1 MLALV
6 WLAPIEFTACKPHS
20 YWCHTAYWLTESAG
34 KYGTLVIVMATGL
47 IFALH
52 ARGAAGR
59 IKAFLKVA
67 LVFIVLLSSFAYINE
82 HITKTILKF
91 PRPSHLFIV
100 KAAHSDIDSLYKLKE
115 RPRQASLR
123 QMIENT
129 PALYETLDKK
139 VQEHWIEESGYSFPS
154 GHSFNAFLCGC
165 LLAYC
170 VMQGR
175 FRKLYFLPLIW
186 SVMIAVSR
194 VAIGAHSAL
203 DVSVGGL
210 LGVLVAWAFLSMDY
224 TRRLL
229 RVESYK
235 SNTE

>member
-6 WLAPIEFTACKPHS
+6 WFAPVEFTACRPGS
-20 YWCHTAYWLTESAG
+20 YWCYTAYWLTESAG
-34 KYGTLVIVMATGL
+34 KYGTLIIVIITGL

-52 ARGAAGR
+52 ARGLAAGL
-59 IKAFLKVA
+59 KAFLKVA

-91 PRPSHLFIV
+91 PRPSHLYIV
-100 KAAHSDIDSLYKLKE
+100 KAANSNIDSLYSLKGE
-115 RPRQASLR
+115 PREACLR

-129 PALYETLDKK
+129 PALYETLDRK
-139 VQEHWIEESGYSFPS
+139 VQKHWVEESGYSFPS

-210 LGVLVAWAFLSMDY
+210 LGILVAWAFLSMDY

-229 RVESYK
+229 SLEREK
-235 SNTE
+235 

>member
-6 WLAPIEFTACKPHS
+6 WLTPIGFTACRPHS

-34 KYGTLVIVMATGL
+34 KYGTVIIVLITGL

-52 ARGAAGR
+52 AQTSAA
-59 IKAFLKVA
+59 KTFLKVA
-67 LVFIVLLSSFAYINE
+67 LAFVVLLSSFAYINE
-82 HITKTILKF
+82 NVTKAILKF
-91 PRPSHLFIV
+91 PRPSHLYIV
-100 KAAHSDIDSLYKLKE
+100 KAAHGNIDSLLDLNKE
-115 RPRQASLR
+115 SRQASLR
-123 QMIENT
+123 QMIEST
-129 PALYETLDKK
+129 PELYETLDKK
-139 VQEHWIEESGYSFPS
+139 VQEHWIKEAGYSFPS

-186 SVMIAVSR
+186 AVMIAVSR

-210 LGVLVAWAFLSMDY
+210 LGILVAWAFLRMEY
-224 TRRLL
+224 TRELL
-229 RVESYK
+229 RLKRESVD
-235 SNTE
+235 